1 MSAQRLVCILDLL
14 QLEIQKEIRGGARW
28 FAERTITMNESE
40 LKELIMRR
48 QVDGK
53 ISCKVAF
60 DIADEAGASKREVGE
75 LLNEMQIKVR
85 ACQLGCF
92 K

>member
-1 MSAQRLVCILDLL
+1 MEV
-14 QLEIQKEIRGGARW
+14 RGGGTR
-28 FAERTITMNESE
+28 FTERTITMNESQ
-40 LKELIMRR
+40 LKELILRK

-60 DIADEAGASKREVGE
+60 DIADEAGASKREIGE
-75 LLNEMQIKVR
+75 LLNEMQIKIR